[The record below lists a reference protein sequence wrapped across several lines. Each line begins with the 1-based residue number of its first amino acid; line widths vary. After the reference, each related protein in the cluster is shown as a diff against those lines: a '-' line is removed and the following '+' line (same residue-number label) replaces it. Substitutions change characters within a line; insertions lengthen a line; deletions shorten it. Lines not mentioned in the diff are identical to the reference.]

1 MTTLCLASSYLSFHC
16 FLLNNVVQVLLSVTT
31 NTLNTLGIAYQTRCH
46 HVRLESIWNCCR
58 WTERTKSTLQGK
70 SKHSINMKDKKK
82 EWTSDW
88 IQQWYTYFQ
97 CFQIKLSSDTFEL
110 CLSCGKRKWGRM
122 CIQITARCNQGYIS
136 EKRRVPPNQKCWY
149 CFLQD
154 TVDLYI
160 NFFLGGGGE
169 EREESLH
176 YLCIHQCL
184 FSWNYLPQPA
194 AHVTDISDKECVVAL
209 YDYQEKTA
217 REVSMQKGDILTLLN
232 SSNKVSL
239 LFFDIC
245 CTLV

>member
-1 MTTLCLASSYLSFHC
+1 MTTLCLASSFLSCHC
-16 FLLNNVVQVLLSVTT
+16 FLLNIVVQVFFSVTT
-31 NTLNTLGIAYQTRCH
+31 NTLNTLGIAYQTWCH

-58 WTERTKSTLQGK
+58 WAERTKSTLQGK

-97 CFQIKLSSDTFEL
+97 CFQIKLSSDTFKL
-110 CLSCGKRKWGRM
+110 CLSCGNGEGG
-122 CIQITARCNQGYIS
+122 IQITTRCNQGCIS
-136 EKRRVPPNQKCWY
+136 EKGEFHQTKN
-149 CFLQD
+149 FD
-154 TVDLYI
+154 TVSSKSVTVNLYLNLI
-160 NFFLGGGGE
+160 
-169 EREESLH
+169 
-176 YLCIHQCL
+176 LCIHQCL

-232 SSNKVSL
+232 SSNKVSP
-239 LFFDIC
+239 FFFS
-245 CTLV
+245 TYAVHLV